1 MLDVSF
7 MKQLTQTED
16 LDAHLISLMMSQ
28 MIGTIAEI
36 VKKLVNRR
44 NLCQQ

>member
-16 LDAHLISLMMSQ
+16 LDAHLIGLMMSQ

-36 VKKLVNRR
+36 SE
-44 NLCQQ
+44 